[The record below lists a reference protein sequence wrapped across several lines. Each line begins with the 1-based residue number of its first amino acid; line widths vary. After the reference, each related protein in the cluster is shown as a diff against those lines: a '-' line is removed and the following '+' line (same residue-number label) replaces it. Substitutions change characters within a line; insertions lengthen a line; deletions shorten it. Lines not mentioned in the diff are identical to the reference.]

1 MKDHTHSYTLNYI
14 ITAADECLNSIFLR
28 DQYGKVI
35 LPMTLIARLD
45 AVLED
50 TKHEVLAAA
59 KVTDDWTEL
68 CAAARQPFCNKAP
81 LDLKAVGQSNDNKIL
96 KARFAE
102 YLNGFS
108 PNVTEILGLF
118 GFGAVIDKISETG
131 VLRVLIDKFTS
142 KWIGLSPN
150 PTYKNSERTEEL
162 FPGLDSRQMS
172 GLFMELAGLSDENV
186 IEGQTPNDVTELMVD
201 LVFVPVAGRIED
213 GEYSVY
219 DGACAL
225 GELLVASDDRL
236 RELGKA
242 AKKSVSAHI
251 FGQEAN
257 PEFYAICKAAFL
269 LNSENTA
276 ANITFGSALSAD
288 GNTESRF
295 DFMISCPPHGKS
307 WKADFDKMSV
317 DGRVNDDRFVDR
329 GKQQVNL
336 IPGTRDGQLLYL
348 LNNVSKMKETPLG
361 SRIVEVHGGSLLFS
375 GIAGSAESNAR
386 RYLIERDLIEAII
399 ALPKNIFYGS
409 GNSAFIIVLSNRKE
423 ERRRGKIQLINA
435 SAMKSQLFKS
445 VGRKNCELNENIR
458 REILRIYT
466 DMEESEVSHIVGGDE
481 FCYWAVA
488 VESPLRQ
495 RVNVNT
501 DTIKETLSMFKNMY
515 GVDIGHE
522 NDGPPEVDAADIL
535 SYASTNPTIREI
547 RTPKTWDEVQFEQ
560 VYHVYMR
567 ILLDMMREEPYM
579 DYDRFLE
586 KFLAHPLYAK
596 NSDRFNDYEDFMYPL
611 LEKDPN
617 AGIVTRGGKPVS
629 DPDLRVVKCIPFT
642 YEGGPDAFLKN
653 EITPHN
659 PYAWI
664 NLAATRTG
672 CEINFSKHFF
682 KPKKLRS
689 ASVIIEEIRQL
700 ENGIVQ
706 LGNEHFAKKIY
717 IKAEERRSNA
727 AKRELITLDNA
738 ASEQFIKNTGLA
750 ERNVLLL
757 NDGKIVKKDIKLSDG
772 ELASAYENYQI
783 VFPGNIILRLTEFR
797 GGQTGNRVGLVTEQ
811 GIISSSYVC
820 LKVMDNILPEYLYLQ
835 LHIADISHAFFE
847 LGGGL
852 RRNLSFKDIAK
863 MTVSVIPLAD
873 QEAVVETVR
882 GINAPVLSAIEKLNA
897 AAAALKELEN
907 SLIAEAIGDL

>member
-1 MKDHTHSYTLNYI
+1 MKDHTRNYIRNYI
-14 ITAADECLNSIFLR
+14 ITAADECLNSVFLR
-28 DQYGKVI
+28 GQYGKVI
-35 LPMTLIARLD
+35 LPMTFIARLD
-45 AVLED
+45 AVLEN

-59 KVTDDWTEL
+59 KVTDDWTKL
-68 CAAARQPFCNKAP
+68 CAAACQPFCNRSP
-81 LDLKAVGQSNDNKIL
+81 LDLKAVVQSGDSKIL
-96 KARFAE
+96 KLRFTE

-108 PNVTEILGLF
+108 PNVTEILELF
-118 GFGAVIDKISETG
+118 GFGAVIDKMSETG
-131 VLRVLIDKFTS
+131 ALHGLIDKFTS
-142 KWIGLSPN
+142 KWIGLTPN
-150 PTYKNSERTEEL
+150 PTYKNSARTEEL
-162 FPGLDSRQMS
+162 FPGLGSREMS
-172 GLFMELAGLSDENV
+172 ELFTELAGLLDENV
-186 IEGQTPNDVTELMVD
+186 IEGQTPNDVSKLMAD
-201 LVFVPVAGRIED
+201 LVFAPVADRIED

-225 GELLVASDDRL
+225 GELLAASDERL
-236 RELGKA
+236 RGLSEDRNI
-242 AKKSVSAHI
+242 STHI
-251 FGQEAN
+251 YGQEAN
-257 PEFYAICKAAFL
+257 PEFYAVCKAAFL
-269 LNSENTA
+269 LNAENTA
-276 ANITFGSALSAD
+276 ADITFGSALSAD
-288 GNTESRF
+288 GNTESKF

-329 GKQQVNL
+329 GKQPVNL
-336 IPGTRDGQLLYL
+336 IPGTRDGQLMYL

-361 SRIVEVHGGSLLFS
+361 SRIVEVHGGSLLS
-375 GIAGSAESNAR
+375 TGIAGSAESNAR
-386 RYLIERDLIEAII
+386 RYLIERDLIEAVI

-409 GNSAFIIVLSNRKE
+409 GNSAFILVLSNRKE

-435 SAMKSQLFKS
+435 SAMKSQLYKT

-458 REILRIYT
+458 SEILRIYT
-466 DMEESEVSHIVGGDE
+466 DMEESEVSHIIGGDE

-495 RVNVNT
+495 RVTVNT
-501 DTIKETLSMFKNMY
+501 ATIKETLSMFKTMY

-522 NDGPPEVDAADIL
+522 NDRLPEVAAADIFKFT
-535 SYASTNPTIREI
+535 SANPAVREI
-547 RTPKTWDEVQFEQ
+547 KTPKTWDEVQFEQ

-567 ILLDMMREEPYM
+567 ILLDMMREEPYT

-586 KFLAHPLYAK
+586 LFRAHPLYAK
-596 NSDRFNDYEDFMYPL
+596 NSERFSDYEDFMYPL

-617 AGIVTRGGKPVS
+617 AEIVTRGGKPVS
-629 DPDLRVVKCIPFT
+629 DPELRVVKNIPFT
-642 YEGGPDAFLKN
+642 YAGGPDAFLKN
-653 EITPHN
+653 EILPHD

-672 CEINFSKHFF
+672 CEINFSKFFF
-682 KPKKLRS
+682 KPKKLRK
-689 ASVIIEEIRQL
+689 ADVIINEIGQIERD
-700 ENGIVQ
+700 IVQ
-706 LGNEHFAKKIY
+706 LRNEHNAEDICRRV
-717 IKAEERRSNA
+717 EERRINA
-727 AKRELITLDNA
+727 AKREFITLDNA

-750 ERNVLLL
+750 ERNVLSLS
-757 NDGKIVKKDIKLSDG
+757 DGKIVRKDIKLSDG
-772 ELASAYENYQI
+772 DLASAYENYQI

-797 GGQTGNRVGLVTEQ
+797 GGQTGNRIGLVTER

-820 LKVMDNILPEYLYLQ
+820 LKVTENILPEYLYLQ

-863 MTVSVIPLAD
+863 MTISVIPLAD

-882 GINAPVLSAIEKLNA
+882 GITEPVSSAIEKLNA

-907 SLIAEAIGDL
+907 SLIAETIGDL

>member
-1 MKDHTHSYTLNYI
+1 MKDHTRNYTLNYI
-14 ITAADECLNSIFLR
+14 ITAADECLNSVFLR
-28 DQYGKVI
+28 GQYGKVI
-35 LPMTLIARLD
+35 LPMTFIARLD

-50 TKHEVLAAA
+50 TKHEVLAAS
-59 KVTDDWTEL
+59 KTTDDWTKL
-68 CAAARQPFCNKAP
+68 CAAARQPFCNRSS
-81 LDLKAVGQSNDNKIL
+81 LDLKAVVQSGDSKIL
-96 KARFAE
+96 KSRFTE

-108 PNVTEILGLF
+108 PNVTEILKLF
-118 GFGAVIDKISETG
+118 AFGEVIDKMSETG
-131 VLRVLIDKFTS
+131 VLHGLIDKFTS
-142 KWIGLSPN
+142 KWIGLTPN

-162 FPGLDSRQMS
+162 LPGLGSREMS
-172 GLFMELAGLSDENV
+172 ELFVELAGLLDENI
-186 IEGQTPNDVTELMVD
+186 IEGQTPHDVAELMAD
-201 LVFVPVAGRIED
+201 LVFAPAADSIED

-225 GELLVASDDRL
+225 GELLAASDERL
-236 RELGKA
+236 RGLSEGRN
-242 AKKSVSAHI
+242 VSAHI
-251 FGQEAN
+251 YGQEAN
-257 PEFYAICKAAFL
+257 PEFYAVCKAAFL
-269 LNSENTA
+269 LNAENTA
-276 ANITFGSALSAD
+276 ADITFGSALSAD
-288 GNTESRF
+288 GNTESKF

-329 GKQQVNL
+329 GKQPVNL
-336 IPGTRDGQLLYL
+336 IPGTRDGQLMYL
-348 LNNVSKMKETPLG
+348 LNNVSKMKNTG
-361 SRIVEVHGGSLLFS
+361 SRIVEVHGGSLLS
-375 GIAGSAESNAR
+375 TGIAGSAESNAR
-386 RYLIERDLIEAII
+386 RYLIEHDLIEAVI

-409 GNSAFIIVLSNRKE
+409 ANSAFILVLSNRKE
-423 ERRRGKIQLINA
+423 ERRSGKIQLINA
-435 SAMKSQLFKS
+435 SGMKSPLFKS
-445 VGRKNCELNENIR
+445 VGRKNCELSENIR
-458 REILRIYT
+458 SEILRIYT
-466 DMEESEVSHIVGGDE
+466 DMEESEVSRVVGAEE
-481 FCYWAVA
+481 FCYWAVV

-495 RVNVNT
+495 RVTVNT
-501 DTIKETLSMFKNMY
+501 ATIKETLTMFKTMY

-522 NDGPPEVDAADIL
+522 NDRLPEVAAADIFKFT
-535 SYASTNPTIREI
+535 SANPAVREI
-547 RTPKTWDEVQFEQ
+547 KTPKTWDEVQFEQ

-567 ILLDMMREEPYM
+567 ILLDMMREKPYT

-586 KFLAHPLYAK
+586 LFRAHPLYAK
-596 NSDRFNDYEDFMYPL
+596 NSERFSDYEDFMYPL

-617 AGIVTRGGKPVS
+617 AEIVTRGGKPVP
-629 DPDLRVVKCIPFT
+629 DPELRVVKNIPFT

-653 EITPHN
+653 EILPHD

-672 CEINFSKHFF
+672 CEINFSKYFF
-682 KPKKLRS
+682 KPKKLRKS
-689 ASVIIEEIRQL
+689 NVIINEIRQI
-700 ENGIVQ
+700 ENDIAR
-706 LGNEHFAKKIY
+706 LKNEHTAEDICGR
-717 IKAEERRSNA
+717 AEERHINA
-727 AKRELITLDNA
+727 AKRELIALDNA
-738 ASEQFIKNTGLA
+738 ASEQFIKNTGLT
-750 ERNVLLL
+750 ERNVLSLT
-757 NDGKIVKKDIKLSDG
+757 DGKIVRKDIKLSDDD
-772 ELASAYENYQI
+772 LASAYENYQI

-820 LKVMDNILPEYLYLQ
+820 LKVTDNILPEYLYLQ

-882 GINAPVLSAIEKLNA
+882 GITEPVSSAIEKLNA